1 MTKLKEAWKGWKFR
15 DESFVFGGR
24 VELAIDCCSHGH
36 FVAVLKIQTRR
47 NARKRKRR
55 KRKNRLRRRMLRSIL

>member
-24 VELAIDCCSHGH
+24 VDLAIDCCSHGH

-47 NARKRKRR
+47 NESPGRLSVKWRRRNKSKRK
-55 KRKNRLRRRMLRSIL
+55 M